1 MPGDSATQKK
11 KRPMGLKARA
21 AASSKKQKA
30 SGEELTEN
38 GAQVVN
44 DFDDE
49 NTATIMLKNDLE
61 DANEMDELEGIFD
74 SALEELNGGD
84 SERATTLLRGTIHE
98 CDRILRI
105 HDRDVEAGVEA
116 IEIEP
121 RFYYIYG
128 TALHSIADLSAAEL
142 ADQRWEYLELAQH
155 RLEQAKE
162 EMTGQEPFAWR
173 VYEGLAKLAL
183 ELLAHEQED
192 KEEDIAEDEASEQKL
207 AAALSNFDSA
217 LDALAGAQQAR
228 SETLAM
234 VELAQALADTWQLG
248 MAGSVALMDWTEAKL
263 AALPVS
269 DEDED
274 KAEVCYLRARSL
286 WIRAG
291 VFLSQQDEAGE
302 VPEKDTFQRLLVE
315 ANGLLT
321 GAENREALLLRG
333 EVQLNLG
340 NVQEGDEQERLYKL
354 AVEDFKAVQAD
365 GELPEELA
373 QFIEDFEN
381 EDESDDDDNDDDE

>member
-30 SGEELTEN
+30 GGEELTEN

-74 SALEELNGGD
+74 SALEELSGGD
-84 SERATTLLRGTIHE
+84 SERAVTLLRGTIHE
-98 CDRILRI
+98 CDRILRV

-116 IEIEP
+116 VEIEP

-128 TALHSIADLSAAEL
+128 TALYSMSDLCATEL
-142 ADQRWEYLELAQH
+142 AEQRWGYLELARH

-162 EMTGQEPFAWR
+162 AMAGQEPFAWR
-173 VYEGLAKLAL
+173 VYENLAKLAL
-183 ELLAHEQED
+183 DLLAHEQEG
-192 KEEDIAEDEASEQKL
+192 KEEDDDEVSEPKL
-207 AAALSNFDSA
+207 AAALSDLDSA
-217 LDALAGAQQAR
+217 LDALVATNDAQQAR
-228 SETLAM
+228 LGALAM
-234 VELAQALADTWQLG
+234 VELAQGLADSWQLG
-248 MAGSVALMDWTEAKL
+248 KAGSVALMDWSEAKL
-263 AALPVS
+263 TTLTIS
-269 DEDED
+269 DED
-274 KAEVCYLRARSL
+274 KAEVCYLRARSR

-291 VFLSQQDEAGE
+291 VFLSQQDEETGE
-302 VPEKDTFQRLLVE
+302 VPEKDTFQQLLVE
-315 ANGLLT
+315 ANELLA
-321 GAENREALLLRG
+321 GAESREAVLLRG

-340 NVQEGDEQERLYKL
+340 NVHEGDKQERLYKL
-354 AVEDFKAVQAD
+354 AVEDFKSVQAY

-381 EDESDDDDNDDDE
+381 EEDDDDSDDDDE